1 MRCPCCSEKLYV
13 ACCEPFH
20 LAKAIP
26 KTAEQLMRSR
36 YSAYALRNVDYIVK
50 TTLPAQQTKL
60 DVAAITAWSEQTDW
74 QGLRV
79 LKHKPIC
86 GVPQAKVEF
95 EAYYQEDG
103 ERKTHH
109 EVSTFLKIQ
118 GRWYFKDPTV

>member
-13 ACCEPFH
+13 ECCEPLH
-20 LAKAIP
+20 LEKVLP

-36 YSAYALRNVDYIVK
+36 YSAYVLHKVDYIVK
-50 TTLPAQQTKL
+50 TTLPAQQARL
-60 DVAAITAWSEQTDW
+60 DIGAISAWSKQTNW
-74 QGLRV
+74 LGLQV
-79 LKHKPIC
+79 LKYKPIS

-109 EVSTFLKIQ
+109 EISTFIKIQ

>member
-13 ACCEPFH
+13 ECCEPFH

-36 YSAYALRNVDYIVK
+36 YSAYVLHKVDYIVK
-50 TTLPAQQTKL
+50 TTIPAQQPKL
-60 DVAAITAWSEQTDW
+60 DVVAITTWSEQTDW

-79 LKHKPIC
+79 LKYKPIS

-95 EAYYQEDG
+95 EAYYQENG

-109 EVSTFLKIQ
+109 EVSTFVKIQ